1 MAEVE
6 VVGGVERELTVELRP
21 LDLQATGLSVAQV
34 VQALQAQNLA
44 APVGRL
50 NGQFD
55 ERTIRLLGRLEK
67 PGDFTRLPIA
77 QSRGRVIRLGD
88 GADAK
93 DGTEEPRSAAVF
105 NGEEAVGIDVKKAKG
120 FSTTQVATSVRDQV
134 AQIQNSLPEGVA
146 FRVVRD
152 AGTRVAA
159 SVANVQEALVE
170 GARSRSGGFLF
181 LNSWRSTASPAW
193 RCRCRCWRRSS
204 RCSRSASP

>member
-1 MAEVE
+1 M
-6 VVGGVERELTVELRP
+6 
-21 LDLQATGLSVAQV
+21 SVAQV

-55 ERTIRLLGRLEK
+55 ERTIRLRGRLEK

-88 GADAK
+88 VADAK

-105 NGEEAVGIDVKKAKG
+105 NGEEAVGIDIKKAKG
-120 FSTTQVATSVRDQV
+120 FSTTQVATSVREQV
-134 AQIQNSLPEGVA
+134 ARDPEQRCREGVA

-152 AGTRVAA
+152 AGIRVAA
-159 SVANVQEALVE
+159 LGRATCRRRWSK
-170 GARSRSGGFLF
+170 AR
-181 LNSWRSTASPAW
+181 
-193 RCRCRCWRRSS
+193 C
-204 RCSRSASP
+204 